1 MTIPPLCTCHL
12 PPWSSKE
19 MAPTLIWLFSHRSF
33 VIVGPKFCFQLAIDV
48 LSKKKEEAI
57 DALDVLV

>member
-1 MTIPPLCTCHL
+1 
-12 PPWSSKE
+12 